1 MLTFLQ
7 YVAEGINTKDIQV
20 PDPDIEDDGYEV
32 YTYPTGHDIL
42 QVGIGPNEAPPGGEG
57 SHHVWFTH
65 GGSFGRAMDISTG
78 RTEVPKDPGFAMR
91 MLSHVA
97 ATIKHHSGK
106 TKAKDYTYETANKTR
121 HNIYQRVGKAAGV
134 NARNLMPAD
143 NMFDRHEP
151 VENWPSWMRPE
162 RLDEDMPY
170 MTDTRSRRPGFD
182 YKSEPEIP
190 AQLGKIGSYR
200 IFHHKNHEEA
210 GSEAVSIV
218 HRNKQVGVIPIERYS
233 GRISPS
239 YPMVAAGHSSRR
251 ARVKNLI
258 PKVYGLM
265 ADKLGTM
272 ESGSEQ
278 TPGSRSVWARL
289 AKMRDVRVKGPD
301 AQKRVT
307 RTYSHPE
314 HPGMEMSRSRYDY
327 YSRRY
332 RDLKAHTRIAR
343 GTRTSLAQDHA
354 RFARAALR
362 ELRSSL
368 HRSGMVMG
376 KARNIRTIDQL
387 PHPRSFKKKVTRD
400 APISGR
406 YSPQKH
412 DATVYHPERGG
423 EYTLLLPGKKKAKRK
438 SK

>member
-1 MLTFLQ
+1 
-7 YVAEGINTKDIQV
+7 
-20 PDPDIEDDGYEV
+20 
-32 YTYPTGHDIL
+32 
-42 QVGIGPNEAPPGGEG
+42 
-57 SHHVWFTH
+57 
-65 GGSFGRAMDISTG
+65 
-78 RTEVPKDPGFAMR
+78 
-91 MLSHVA
+91 
-97 ATIKHHSGK
+97 
-106 TKAKDYTYETANKTR
+106 
-121 HNIYQRVGKAAGV
+121 
-134 NARNLMPAD
+134 
-143 NMFDRHEP
+143 
-151 VENWPSWMRPE
+151 MRPE
-162 RLDEDMPY
+162 RLDEDMPF
-170 MTDTRSRRPGFD
+170 MTNTRSRRPGFD

-200 IFHHKNHEEA
+200 VFHHKNHEEA

-301 AQKRVT
+301 AKARVT

-314 HPGMEMSRSRYDY
+314 HPGMEMSRNRYDY
-327 YSRRY
+327 YSKRY
-332 RDLKAHTRIAR
+332 RDLKTHTRIAR
-343 GTRTSLAQDHA
+343 GTGTYGKEPASRRLARAQNHA
-354 RFARAALR
+354 RFAREALR
-362 ELRSSL
+362 DLRSSL
-368 HRSGMVMG
+368 HRSGMAMG

-387 PHPRSFKKKVTRD
+387 PNPLSFKKKVTRE

-423 EYTLLLPGKKKAKRK
+423 DYTLLLSARKKKINKKKARK
-438 SK
+438 